1 MLVCWY
7 FVATLCHQKEEKTKC
22 WDVQN
27 QIEIYPM
34 QRERA
39 PDSESLTGNPIEK
52 QEIFLKYFIW
62 KPKSME
68 IQKRRKDME
77 LLTNFV
83 DLSGD
88 DFNSINRPPVSNH
101 DILNHVL
108 SNHKP

>member
-1 MLVCWY
+1 
-7 FVATLCHQKEEKTKC
+7 
-22 WDVQN
+22 
-27 QIEIYPM
+27 
-34 QRERA
+34 
-39 PDSESLTGNPIEK
+39 
-52 QEIFLKYFIW
+52 
-62 KPKSME
+62 ME

-108 SNHKP
+108 SNHKPWENPI